1 MRPAPPGP
9 PPAARE
15 PYPGSTSVVT
25 GAVQRP
31 FHWSQVE
38 SADYLVYIENLRRVG
53 CPEQTIRDIIVA
65 DVNQLYAP
73 RYAALR
79 TSAPELAWWGRFDS
93 RHAVRPGLSEQLRL
107 LNEEKKSL
115 LVRLLGPTAGA
126 EPTGLEASIES
137 VRTEGALSFLAA
149 GKREVVRDLL
159 KRHDELL
166 EWSRAQWKGLPS
178 DEVDAREA
186 DWRAARF
193 RELSG
198 LLTPEELREFDVRYS
213 PVADE
218 LRERFGRADLTEAEF
233 RKLHELSSVF
243 DQEYPNADRDDLKR
257 LDEELRSALGPDRFA
272 DVARQNDSAWRA
284 LQSLAGEHQISP
296 TAVQQ
301 AYALHE
307 SFRDKLVAAVGQ
319 MFADPQQN
327 PQPLRDLA
335 AERDRQL
342 EAILGAGVVQQLN
355 HRNAL
360 PRLVVQDDGQKRTYS
375 FSPGTL
381 SE

>member
-1 MRPAPPGP
+1 M
-9 PPAARE
+9 
-15 PYPGSTSVVT
+15 GSSSVVT

-38 SADYLVYIENLRRVG
+38 SADYLVYIENLRRIG

-93 RHAVRPGLSEQLRL
+93 HRSVRPELTAQLRV
-107 LNEEKKSL
+107 LNEEKKAL
-115 LVRLLGPTAGA
+115 LVRLLGTTGGTELA
-126 EPTGLEASIES
+126 GLETSIAA

-149 GKREVVRDLL
+149 GKREAVRDLL
-159 KRHDELL
+159 KRHDDLL
-166 EWSRAQWKGLPS
+166 EWNRARWKGLPS

-186 DWRAARF
+186 EWRAARA

-198 LLTPEELREFDVRYS
+198 LLTPDERREFELRYS

-218 LRERFGRADLTEAEF
+218 LRERYGRADLTEAEF
-233 RKLHELSSVF
+233 RKLHELRSAF
-243 DQEYPNADRDDLKR
+243 DQQHPNAGREDWKR
-257 LDEELRSALGPDRFA
+257 LDDELRGALGPDRFT
-272 DVARQNDSAWRA
+272 DLTRQNDSAWRA
-284 LQSLAGEHQISP
+284 MQSLAGEHQLSP
-296 TAVQQ
+296 TAMQQ

-307 SFRDKLVAAVGQ
+307 SYRDKLVAAVGQ
-319 MFADPQQN
+319 MFADPQRN

-342 EAILGAGVVQQLN
+342 ETILGADVVQQLN
-355 HRNAL
+355 RLGAL
-360 PRLVVQDDGQKRTYS
+360 PRLVVQDDGQKRSYS
-375 FSPGTL
+375 FSPGAL
-381 SE
+381 AE